1 MSEYLIL
8 PIVEVSID
16 KPATITWKLPS
27 VAQLLRV
34 VPLVDTPMQAR
45 VIAKLPCSLQLAH
58 YTMADV
64 ELRHLEDATWLRNH
78 VGHHLV
84 MKAGDDIVLG
94 LGELQQGL
102 WRVREVSLLT
112 IVRLPPSCYTPRES
126 V

>member
-8 PIVEVSID
+8 PVVAVTID
-16 KPATITWKLPS
+16 KPVTITWKLPG

-45 VIAKLPCSLQLAH
+45 AIANLPCSLQLAH

-64 ELRHLEDATWLRNH
+64 ELRHLEDATWLRNRC
-78 VGHHLV
+78 GHHLV
-84 MKAGDDIVLG
+84 MKTGDDIVLG
-94 LGELQQGL
+94 LGSLSQQA
-102 WRVREVSLLT
+102 WRVKEVSLLT
-112 IVRLPPSCYTPRES
+112 IVRLPPSCFTPRES